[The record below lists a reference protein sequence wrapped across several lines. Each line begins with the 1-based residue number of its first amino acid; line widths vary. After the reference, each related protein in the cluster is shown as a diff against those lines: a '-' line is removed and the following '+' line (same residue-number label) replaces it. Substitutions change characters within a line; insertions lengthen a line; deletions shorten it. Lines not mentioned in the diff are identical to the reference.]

1 MNLKFSWL
9 NSRKSLIFSTLF
21 DFLISSFLFIEIFR
35 KSISNETILLIL
47 GLFNIF
53 IWINSSYVVG
63 RYSNFQ
69 GKLFNIFFCTIFKNF
84 LNYYF

>member
-1 MNLKFSWL
+1 MNFKFSWL

-47 GLFNIF
+47 GLLNIF
-53 IWINSSYVVG
+53 IWINSSYLFG

-69 GKLFNIFFCTIFKNF
+69 GKFFN
-84 LNYYF
+84 